1 LVILEIIPGHRV
13 LFMLVQYIFQYRSYH
28 ICQIQVNFGKAYM
41 FAVDLGGKVV
51 HACGNMVNKWHN
63 MQTVLAM
70 PVLYLVLAFWAPF
83 LFLL

>member
-1 LVILEIIPGHRV
+1 
-13 LFMLVQYIFQYRSYH
+13 
-28 ICQIQVNFGKAYM
+28 M